1 MNLML
6 WLYLYSC
13 CVVDDAETVEED
25 YENDSNGEV
34 EIEAP
39 SNNKNSTY
47 RTNID
52 QGNMLYFLL
61 LEARKD
67 LIINH
72 KGYRI
77 YRQQLLCC
85 ILQS

>member
-1 MNLML
+1 MTKVTLLHIQITTDENICPMNLML

-25 YENDSNGEV
+25 YENDSNGKV

-39 SNNKNSTY
+39 SNNQNSTY

-52 QGNMLYFLL
+52 QGNML
-61 LEARKD
+61 
-67 LIINH
+67 
-72 KGYRI
+72 
-77 YRQQLLCC
+77 
-85 ILQS
+85 